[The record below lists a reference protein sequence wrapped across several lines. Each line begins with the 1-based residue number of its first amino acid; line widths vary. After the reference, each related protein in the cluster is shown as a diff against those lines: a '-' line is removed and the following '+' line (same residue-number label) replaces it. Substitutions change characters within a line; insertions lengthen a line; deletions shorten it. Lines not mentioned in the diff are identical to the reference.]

1 MRPAAEEPFSRL
13 TTRERQIL
21 DLIAA
26 GLSNRRIAEC
36 LALSPK
42 TVRAHA
48 VIRARE
54 AGLGRRVGASGV
66 DGSGVRDG
74 PRRGGGPTSSRRG
87 RPL

>member
-1 MRPAAEEPFSRL
+1 M
-13 TTRERQIL
+13 L

-26 GLSNRRIAEC
+26 GLSNRRIAER

-42 TVRAHA
+42 TVRDDVSDVFARLQVADRAHA
-48 VIRARE
+48 VIHARE
-54 AGLGRRVGASGV
+54 AGLDRRVGASGV

-74 PRRGGGPTSSRRG
+74 PRRGAGPTSSRRG